1 MSYSGDPNKAI
12 VDEIYMDLQERHGSI
27 DYLRERAILTPLNE
41 NVGKINREV
50 LGRLPGDCTVYRSSD
65 SICKGSCNNAAD
77 DILYPP
83 EFLNSLK
90 YSGVPNHELE
100 MKVGVPIMLLRNLN
114 PKKGL
119 CNGTRLIVTRCYR
132 ILIEALIITGNKSG
146 EKTYIPG
153 ICMSPADK
161 TMPFVLKRKQF
172 PIAVC
177 YAMTINKSQGQT
189 LKNVGLYLP
198 NPAFGHGQIYVAI
211 SRVTSPSGLRI
222 LCVNEDEKYA
232 GYTKNV
238 VYHEIFNDIVPNNLS
253 EP

>member
-1 MSYSGDPNKAI
+1 
-12 VDEIYMDLQERHGSI
+12 
-27 DYLRERAILTPLNE
+27 
-41 NVGKINREV
+41 
-50 LGRLPGDCTVYRSSD
+50 
-65 SICKGSCNNAAD
+65 
-77 DILYPP
+77 
-83 EFLNSLK
+83 
-90 YSGVPNHELE
+90 
-100 MKVGVPIMLLRNLN
+100 
-114 PKKGL
+114 
-119 CNGTRLIVTRCYR
+119 
-132 ILIEALIITGNKSG
+132 
-146 EKTYIPG
+146 
-153 ICMSPADK
+153 MSPADK